1 MRTIQKV
8 ALYILSMAFLF
19 VIVGFLCMDIP
30 FEIGGDFIGM
40 PQLWDICQ
48 FGIYIIIVSILIE
61 CVVYSFLKKSWNK
74 NTPELSVKIIH
85 KEDLNYN
92 ILNFVASYFVP
103 LVSFNYVKLNHWIVL
118 SILLGII
125 GIIFCK
131 SNGFYNNPTLAL
143 LGFRLYQTQVETQ
156 KIEKKE
162 KKESLIVICNKNMSE
177 GDNIQ
182 YVMLSDGVGVVTYI
196 NNKKI

>member
-1 MRTIQKV
+1 MRITQRV

-30 FEIGGDFIGM
+30 FEIGGEFIGI
-40 PQLWDICQ
+40 PQLWDNCKL
-48 FGIYIIIVSILIE
+48 GVCIIIISLLLE
-61 CVVYSFLKKSWNK
+61 FAVYSFLKESWRK
-74 NTPELSVKIIH
+74 NSPELSVTVLY
-85 KEDLNYN
+85 KENLNYN
-92 ILNFVASYFVP
+92 ILNFIASYFVP
-103 LVSFNYVKLNHWIVL
+103 LVSFNYIKLNHWIVL
-118 SILLGII
+118 FFLLVII

-143 LGFRLYQTQVETQ
+143 LGFRLYKTQIETQ
-156 KIEKKE
+156 KVEKKG
-162 KKESLIVICNKNMSE
+162 KNESLTVICHRKLYD

-182 YVMLSDGVGVVTYI
+182 YVMLSDGVGIVTTI

>member
-1 MRTIQKV
+1 
-8 ALYILSMAFLF
+8 MAFLF

-40 PQLWDICQ
+40 RQLWDKCK
-48 FGIYIIIVSILIE
+48 FGVYIIIISILLE
-61 CVVYSFLKKSWNK
+61 YLVYSFLERSWKMNSQ
-74 NTPELSVKIIH
+74 ELSVKIIH
-85 KEDLNYN
+85 KENLNYN
-92 ILNFVASYFVP
+92 ILNFVTSYFVP

-118 SILLGII
+118 FLLLVII

-156 KIEKKE
+156 RIEKKE
-162 KKESLIVICNKNMSE
+162 KVESLIVICNRELSE
-177 GDNIQ
+177 KDKIQ
-182 YVMLSDGVGVVTYI
+182 YVMLSDGVGFVTHK